1 MRYLAIIAAL
11 GCYSPASHAFLES
24 LGVSILGTAV
34 WEWTTSQEPYRPRDY
49 ESPVEQTELNER
61 STQHCD
67 PYGGCRDYVST
78 TVIRKVREYRYDY
91 RPEWDSWAYG
101 NYD

>member
-1 MRYLAIIAAL
+1 MRGLAIIAVLAL
-11 GCYSPASHAFLES
+11 YSPASSAFLES
-24 LGVSILGTAV
+24 LGVSILGTAL

-49 ESPVEQTELNER
+49 VSPVEQTELNER

-91 RPEWDSWAYG
+91 RPEWDAWAYG